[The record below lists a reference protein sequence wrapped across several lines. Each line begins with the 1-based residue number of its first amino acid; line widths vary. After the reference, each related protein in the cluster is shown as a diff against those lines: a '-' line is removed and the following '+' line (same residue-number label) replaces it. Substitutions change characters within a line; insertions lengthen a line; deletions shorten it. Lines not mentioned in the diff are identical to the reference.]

1 VTTQL
6 KPPTHLTGRVS
17 DSEYASVYDEFLA
30 DTPADLYW
38 PNSVQAYAS
47 MRRDPTCAAILS
59 GYGLQ
64 VLRATWQLD
73 GRGCKPTV
81 TKLVADDM
89 DLPVVDKDTQHGAAR
104 TRGVSWPEYLRAT
117 INSRL
122 TFGHYGAELG
132 ADTSTGK
139 ARLVVLAERPA
150 NTVTEIHA
158 DPKSGEFLGITQD
171 QARRDGTPQI
181 PARNMVWHSRERE
194 GIAWQGV
201 SLLKPMWAS
210 WWLKREMIR
219 VNATS
224 NRRWGAGVPT
234 MEPKPGTNP
243 TGAQVEAAQRLVS
256 AARAGE
262 TAGAVLPGWDM
273 KILGMSGAVPD
284 TLGFIEWLDRQM
296 SRAALMPHLE
306 LGQGTTGGSRA
317 LGEAFV
323 DSWLLA
329 LESEA
334 LAIASEATR
343 QIAARI
349 VEWNFGPDEP
359 VPSVVVS
366 GIGSRREVT
375 ATALQSLLSA
385 GALSVDPALEDWVR
399 REYHLPERDD
409 QKGPT
414 RRLTEYDLQYG
425 LATKNEARANLGL
438 PPDDGPDG
446 DKPPQPIAGDAGKPL
461 TGPQGG
467 GAATATPGGNL
478 DWGLFGGAQTA
489 ADTTAPDV
497 GVTPPPDGT
506 AAA

>member
-1 VTTQL
+1 MTTQL
-6 KPPTHLTGRVS
+6 KPPTHLSGRVS
-17 DSEYASVYDEFLA
+17 DSDYATVYDEFLA

-38 PNSVQAYAS
+38 PTSVYTYAS

-64 VLRATWQLD
+64 VLRATWQLN
-73 GRGCKPTV
+73 GAGCKSTT
-81 TKLVADDM
+81 TKLVADDLG
-89 DLPVVDKDTQHGAAR
+89 LPVVGKDEPGAAR
-104 TRGVSWPEYLRAT
+104 TRGVSWHEHLRAV
-117 INSRL
+117 IAGRL

-132 ADTSTGK
+132 ADVSSGK
-139 ARLVVLAERPA
+139 ARLVTLAERPA
-150 NTVTEIHA
+150 NTITDIHA
-158 DPKSGEFLGITQD
+158 DPKSGAFLGITQD
-171 QARRDGTPQI
+171 QSRRDGTPQI
-181 PARNMVWHSRERE
+181 PARNLVWHARERE
-194 GIAWQGV
+194 GIAWQGM
-201 SLLKPMWAS
+201 SLLKPMWAP

-243 TGAQVEAAQRLVS
+243 TNAQVEAAQRLVS

-334 LAIASEATR
+334 LAIASETTR
-343 QIAARI
+343 QVAARI
-349 VEWNFGPDEP
+349 VEWNAGPDEP
-359 VPSVVVS
+359 VPQVVVS

-385 GALSVDPALEDWVR
+385 GALSADPALEAWVR
-399 REYHLPERDD
+399 REYHLPEREES
-409 QKGPT
+409 KGPS
-414 RRLTEYDLQYG
+414 RRPYEYDLQYG
-425 LATKNEARANLGL
+425 VLTKDELRADLGL
-438 PPDDGPDG
+438 APTDGDDG
-446 DKPPQPIAGDAGKPL
+446 DKPPQPIAGNSGKPL
-461 TGPQGG
+461 SGQDAGT
-467 GAATATPGGNL
+467 GAATTPPADL
-478 DWGLFGGAQTA
+478 DWGLFGGAAEAVQPDPA
-489 ADTTAPDV
+489 APPT
-497 GVTPPPDGT
+497 GTPP
-506 AAA
+506 AA